1 MFVPDEPRLRPYA
14 ALRAGVIVV
23 LLASGFAPG
32 AHAQPGAQQAI
43 ERAEGCSPQ
52 EQGCVRILRRR
63 AGDDPDTV
71 HIKAEI
77 RGKRII
83 WYQYDIRTGR
93 VRRLN

>member
-1 MFVPDEPRLRPYA
+1 MYGPDEPRFRVPA
-14 ALRAGVIVV
+14 ACRAGVV
-23 LLASGFAPG
+23 LLLLLFGFAPDIR
-32 AHAQPGAQQAI
+32 AQPGAQQAI